1 MSSFTINYN
10 SLSAVRTHSA
20 DNDTRYYLNGVC
32 FMPAKKLVAATDGHR
47 LFVANA
53 LQDID
58 PACADFILDNASVDA
73 ILSAH
78 KTTKKYN
85 MAIEFTFS
93 DGTVS
98 VVTPI
103 GTLQFKP
110 IDGRFPDISRVIPDC
125 ASIPTTFEA
134 GHYNWRYLHEAD
146 MALDI
151 FTDSVKS
158 KSRKNTV
165 GSRAIIQRGRESA
178 IMTASVTYN
187 QDVLSALIVI
197 MPTRAEAE
205 AVYNTA
211 MDDLRAINACFTA

>member
-10 SLSAVRTHSA
+10 SLAAAHTHSA
-20 DNDTRYYLNGVC
+20 ENDTRYYLNGVC
-32 FMPAKKLVAATDGHR
+32 FMPSKKLVASTDGHR

-53 LQDID
+53 LQDVD
-58 PACADFILDNASVDA
+58 PACADFILDNASIDA

-78 KTTKKYN
+78 KSTKKYN
-85 MAIEFTFS
+85 QAIEVTFTDNAAF
-93 DGTVS
+93 VA
-98 VVTPI
+98 TPI
-103 GTLQFKP
+103 GTLRFKP
-110 IDGRFPDISRVIPDC
+110 VDGRFPDISRVIPDC

-134 GHYNWRYLHEAD
+134 GHYNWRYLHDAD
-146 MALDI
+146 LALDI
-151 FTDSVKS
+151 FTDEVKS

-187 QDVLSALIVI
+187 YAVLSALIVI
-197 MPTRAEAE
+197 LPTRTEAE

-211 MDDLRAINACFTA
+211 MDDLRAINSCFTA